1 MIPCAAY
8 FDFVDQYI
16 YHRLG
21 QFIKRHIL
29 TNDLM
34 LGACGANDFFQTG
47 NLFLGTLTFFYEL
60 LLVLTELLRYA
71 LKPFFGNI
79 TLDFV
84 NLHYYIICLKN
95 GAFTI
100 SLNDKKS
107 PADVICPQ
115 GIHEKLL
122 YAPLCFFKGFC
133 PTTLGSTWVYYTIEK
148 REIYKLLF

>member
-1 MIPCAAY
+1 MIPRAAY

-34 LGACGANDFFQTG
+34 LGVCGANDFFQTG

-84 NLHYYIICLKN
+84 NIQVLDVGIEIRDFSVN
-95 GAFTI
+95 I
-100 SLNDKKS
+100 
-107 PADVICPQ
+107 AD
-115 GIHEKLL
+115 G
-122 YAPLCFFKGFC
+122 
-133 PTTLGSTWVYYTIEK
+133 
-148 REIYKLLF
+148 LFHQ